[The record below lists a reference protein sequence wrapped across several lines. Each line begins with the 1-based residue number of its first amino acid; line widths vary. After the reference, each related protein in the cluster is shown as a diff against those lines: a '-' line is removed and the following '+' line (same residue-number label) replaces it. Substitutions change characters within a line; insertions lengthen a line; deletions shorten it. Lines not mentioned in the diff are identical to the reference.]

1 MKLNKFANLLL
12 LGLILTLTAVGCKK
26 NPGYITN
33 IPGHKTNPGDLST
46 GPLNTGP
53 VNPNPGVLENP
64 NGIAN
69 ANMANFEGRP
79 EDRGPLAAS
88 TVYFDYDS
96 SVVKSSQIS
105 KLQDVASF
113 LKSNPADALL
123 IEGHCDE
130 RGTEE
135 YNRALGEKRAQA
147 LREYLASKLGVD
159 AGNIRTISYGKDRPA
174 DPGHND
180 AAWAKN
186 RRGEFVVLL
195 PKPQS

>member
-1 MKLNKFANLLL
+1 MKLNQFAKLLL
-12 LGLILTLTAVGCKK
+12 LGIILTLTAVGCKK

-33 IPGHKTNPGDLST
+33 IPGHKTNMGDV
-46 GPLNTGP
+46 GGAPLNTAP
-53 VNPNPGVLENP
+53 IAPPENP
-64 NGIAN
+64 NGTIPA
-69 ANMANFEGRP
+69 AGMANFEGRP
-79 EDRGPLAAS
+79 EDRGALAAS

-96 SVVKSSQIS
+96 SVVKSSQVS
-105 KLQDVASF
+105 KLQDVATF
-113 LKSNPADALL
+113 LKNNPADALL

-147 LREYLASKLGVD
+147 LREYLATKLGVD
-159 AGNIRTISYGKDRPA
+159 SGNIRTISYGKDRPA

>member
-1 MKLNKFANLLL
+1 MKLNPFANLLL
-12 LGLILTLTAVGCKK
+12 LGIILTLTAVGCKK

-33 IPGHKTNPGDLST
+33 IPGHKANMGDI
-46 GPLNTGP
+46 GGAPLNTAP
-53 VNPNPGVLENP
+53 IAPLDNP
-64 NGIAN
+64 NGIPA
-69 ANMANFEGRP
+69 AGMANFEGRP

-96 SVVKSSQIS
+96 SVVKSSQVS
-105 KLQDVASF
+105 KLQDVATF
-113 LKSNPADALL
+113 LKNNPADALL

-147 LREYLASKLGVD
+147 LREYLATKLGVD
-159 AGNIRTISYGKDRPA
+159 SGNIRTISYGKDRPA

-180 AAWAKN
+180 TAWAKN

>member
-1 MKLNKFANLLL
+1 MKLNPFANLLL
-12 LGLILTLTAVGCKK
+12 LGTLLTLTAVGCKK

-33 IPGHKTNPGDLST
+33 IPGHKANMGDI
-46 GPLNTGP
+46 GGAPLNTAP
-53 VNPNPGVLENP
+53 IAPLDNP
-64 NGIAN
+64 NGIPA
-69 ANMANFEGRP
+69 AGMENFEGRP
-79 EDRGPLAAS
+79 EDRGPLAAA

-96 SVVKSSQIS
+96 SVVKSSQVS
-105 KLQDVASF
+105 KLQDVATF
-113 LKSNPADALL
+113 LKNNPADALL

-147 LREYLASKLGVD
+147 LREHLSSKLGVD

-174 DPGHND
+174 DAGHND

-195 PKPQS
+195 PKPRS

>member
-1 MKLNKFANLLL
+1 MKLNQFANLLL
-12 LGLILTLTAVGCKK
+12 LGTLLTLTAVGCKK

-33 IPGHKTNPGDLST
+33 IPGHKANMGEI
-46 GPLNTGP
+46 GGAPLNTSP
-53 VNPNPGVLENP
+53 IAPLENS
-64 NGIAN
+64 NGIPTAG
-69 ANMANFEGRP
+69 MANFEGRP

-96 SVVKSSQIS
+96 SVVKSSQVS
-105 KLQDVASF
+105 KLQEVASF